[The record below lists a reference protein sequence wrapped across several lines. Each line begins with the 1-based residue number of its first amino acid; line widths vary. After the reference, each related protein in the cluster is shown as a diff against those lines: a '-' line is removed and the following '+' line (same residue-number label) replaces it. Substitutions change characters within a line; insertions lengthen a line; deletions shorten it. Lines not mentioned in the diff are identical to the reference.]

1 MELSKI
7 EKLLQRYEEGETSLA
22 EERLLSDYFTKEQ
35 VPEYLEHYKLLF
47 TYTKREQQHQYDD
60 NVKEN
65 IKTGNYRFAWTSIAA
80 VIIVALGMFYFNQ
93 PSNSLNQND
102 LGTISDQEVALQ
114 KTKETLNMVS
124 RFMNEG
130 SADLVYLQEFNKTT
144 NKIIEIN

>member
-47 TYTKREQQHQYDD
+47 TYIKREQQHQYDD

>member
-22 EERLLSDYFTKEQ
+22 EERLLKDYFTKEQ